1 MKYIYLLFF
10 FVLIPCIIY
19 AQAPSKESYQ
29 LTIQKATGKI
39 VLDGLL
45 NEQDW
50 QSAAIANNFYQ
61 SRPNDDQYA
70 TSKTEVRVTYDDRFL
85 YIGAVCHDE
94 LEGDYVVQSLKRD
107 FSFPI
112 TDAFAIFLDPFN
124 NQTAGFSFAVS
135 PLGMQREGL
144 VQSGG
149 QYGVTTSWNHKWF
162 SKVTRHNDKWIAEIA
177 IPFKT
182 LRFTEGVDEW
192 GINFA
197 RNDLKRIETS
207 TWTPVPTQ
215 YNVASLAFAGKLQW
229 DKAPS
234 KTGANIA
241 FIPYVSTQL
250 SKDIEAGDTDVT
262 FKPNAGFDAK
272 IALSSSLNLD
282 LTVNPDFSQ
291 VDVDRQVTNL
301 DRFSIFLP
309 EQRNFFLEN
318 SDLFRYGIGPVRPFF
333 SRRIGLSG
341 GELIPILLGARLTGN
356 LTDNT
361 RIGLMS
367 VQTEGVAGTKSQ
379 NFSVATVQQ
388 KVLAR
393 SNVTGFL
400 VNRQAFTGFSPV
412 KNDYNRVGGVEFN
425 FRSTDNKWEAFLQNH
440 YTFTNRNDP
449 SFEQGK
455 LASRLEFVGG
465 FGYDDRNWYGFLA
478 LERVGTNY
486 TPDVGYARELFH
498 RNDELGTSNPLGYW
512 ASLHFAGYRFY
523 PEQWEKIRNW
533 YVQFEQ
539 KVFSTSKKFSIT
551 DRTSLIESG
560 INFNDGAFIMGTVRN
575 YATQLYFPTNITGSM
590 DSLLQADTYHFSDAG
605 FILRSSKRNRFY
617 GELQTFYGGFYNGNR
632 LRIRT
637 DLNYR
642 IQPWGRFGVAVNYNE
657 VRFPEGFGDARLF
670 LVGPIIELTFTN
682 NLFFTNF
689 FQYNTQSE
697 NFNVNSRLQWRF
709 APMSDLFLVFSDN
722 MHSSD
727 FSQRDW
733 GVVMKLS
740 YWLTL

>member
-1 MKYIYLLFF
+1 MKYIYLLLSYF
-10 FVLIPCIIY
+10 LLPCIIC
-19 AQAPSKESYQ
+19 AQTPDTKDYQ
-29 LTIQKATGKI
+29 LPIQKATGKI
-39 VLDGLL
+39 TLDGLL
-45 NEQDW
+45 DEADWEQ
-50 QSAAIANNFYQ
+50 AIPVKDFYQ
-61 SRPNDDQYA
+61 SRPRDDQFA
-70 TSKTEVRVTYDDRFL
+70 GSKTEVRATYDDRFL
-85 YIGAVCHDE
+85 YIGAICYDDM
-94 LEGDYVVQSLKRD
+94 EGDYVVQSLKRD

-124 NQTAGFSFAVS
+124 NQTAGFSFAIS

-144 VQSGG
+144 VQNGG
-149 QYGVTTSWNHKWF
+149 QFGVTTSWNHKWF
-162 SKVTRHNDKWIAEIA
+162 SKVTRHADKWIAEIA

-207 TWTPVPTQ
+207 TWVPVPTQ
-215 YNVASLAFAGKLQW
+215 YNVASLVFTGKLKW

-241 FIPYVSTQL
+241 FIPYVSSQV
-250 SKDIEAGDTDVT
+250 SRDIEAGDTKAS

-356 LTDNT
+356 VTDNT

-393 SNVTGFL
+393 SSITGFV
-400 VNRQAFTGFSPV
+400 VNRQAFNGFSPE
-412 KNDYNRVGGVEFN
+412 KNDYNRVGGLELN
-425 FRSTDNKWEAFLQNH
+425 YRSADNKWDCFIQNH
-440 YTFTNRNDP
+440 YSFTDREDP
-449 SFEQGK
+449 DFKQGDF
-455 LASRLEFVGG
+455 ASRISFIGAI
-465 FGYDDRNWYGFLA
+465 GYDSRHWYGLFSIEQL
-478 LERVGTNY
+478 GSNF
-486 TPDVGYARELFH
+486 TPDVGFARELFH
-498 RNDELGTSNPLGYW
+498 RNDALGTSNPLGYW
-512 ASLHFAGYRFY
+512 ASLHYLGYRFY
-523 PEQWEKIRNW
+523 PEQWPKLRNW
-533 YVQFEQ
+533 YVQAEQ
-539 KVFSTSKKFSIT
+539 KVFSTGKKLNIS
-551 DRTSLIESG
+551 DRYSVFESG
-560 INFNDGAFIMGTVRN
+560 INFNDGAQLKGFVRN
-575 YATQLYFPTNITGSM
+575 FATQLYFPTNITGSM
-590 DSLLQADTYHFSDAG
+590 ESLLQADIYHYTDAG
-605 FILRSSKRNRFY
+605 VVLRSSKRNRFY
-617 GELQTFYGGFYNGNR
+617 GELISFYGGFYNGNR
-632 LRIRT
+632 LQIST
-637 DLNYR
+637 DINYR
-642 IQPWGRFGVAVNYNE
+642 IQPWGRFGVGVNFND

-670 LVGPIIELTFTN
+670 LIGPTIELTFTN

-697 NFNVNSRLQWRF
+697 NFNINSRLQWRF
-709 APMSDLFLVFSDN
+709 APMSDLFIVFSDN
-722 MHSSD
+722 MHSTD
-727 FSQRDW
+727 FTQRDW
-733 GVVMKLS
+733 GLVMKLS